1 MTDPD
6 NALDIVPLTVADAG
20 ELLTLQRAAYVTE
33 AAAHD
38 DPFLPPLVQTLA
50 ELEAELSDPDVA
62 ALGVRDRG
70 RLIGSVRLRRAGR
83 VVELGR
89 LIVAPD
95 RQGHGLGTRLL
106 RHAETV
112 FPDAAEIRLFT
123 GEKSAADIRLYQRW
137 GYHETGRTQAGHY
150 QLIHFAKPLGQATL
164 PVF

>member
-1 MTDPD
+1 MNQPD
-6 NALDIVPLTVADAG
+6 ETPEIIPLAVADAG

-33 AAAHD
+33 AAAHN
-38 DPFLPPLVQTLA
+38 DPYLPPLVQTLA

-62 ALGVRDRG
+62 AFGVRDGG
-70 RLIGSVRLRRAGR
+70 RLIGSVRLRRVGQM
-83 VVELGR
+83 VELGR

-106 RHAETV
+106 LHAETV

-123 GEKSAADIRLYQRW
+123 GEKSAADIRLYRRW

-150 QLIHFAKPLGQATL
+150 QLIHFAKSLAAA
-164 PVF
+164 